1 MVFYYLKANVFE
13 QVEVLSVESEILHH
27 HRVVYVVGVMIR
39 HREITVAHH
48 LFRGVHYDRTI
59 NAATVCFRLF
69 L

>member
-1 MVFYYLKANVFE
+1 M
-13 QVEVLSVESEILHH
+13 LSVEFEVLDD
-27 HRVVYVVGVMIR
+27 HRVVHEVGVMIR

-59 NAATVCFRLF
+59 NAATVRLRFF